1 MRDVQILQQILE
13 NQCPDIH
20 KKRLRALMLATRTV
34 LDGSELSLT
43 KIGRALDTDTTVKHA
58 IKRIDRLL
66 GNRNLYR
73 EKESIYKWHAS
84 FITRANPFP
93 VVLVDWSDVRE
104 QLRYMTLRASVSVKG
119 RAVTL
124 YEQAFEYKNYNSPKS
139 HQLFL
144 DKLQSLLPQ
153 DCTPIIISDAGF
165 RNTWFRQVA
174 NKGWFWLGRVRGEV
188 SIKCGESPWQSNK
201 TFYAQATDKT
211 LFLGESLLAKRSP
224 LKCFAY
230 LYKSHPKGRKAHRH
244 TRTCQK
250 HSAGKVFHKGA
261 KEPWLLVTNIPNHV
275 LNGIKITRLYA
286 KRMQIEES
294 FRDLKSPAYGLALR
308 HNRTR
313 CTKRIDIL
321 LLIAL
326 MAEIIMWWNGL
337 IAMQAK
343 WHYDFQANT
352 IKHRRVLSIP
362 RLGKEVRCHRRY
374 RIQESQYHWAMVEY
388 QRLTHTCGLGEL

>member
-1 MRDVQILQQILE
+1 
-13 NQCPDIH
+13 
-20 KKRLRALMLATRTV
+20 MLATKSV
-34 LDGSELSLT
+34 LDGSDLTLS
-43 KIGRALDTDTTVKHA
+43 KIGRAINTDTTVKHA

-66 GNRNLYR
+66 GNRSLHR
-73 EKESIYKWHAS
+73 EKDVIYKWHAS
-84 FITRANPFP
+84 LITRANPFP

-104 QLRYMTLRASVSVKG
+104 QLRHMTLRASIAVKG

-124 YEQAFEYKNYNSPKS
+124 YEQAFEYKHYNTPKS

-144 DKLQSLLPQ
+144 DKLQTLLPKGY
-153 DCTPIIISDAGF
+153 TPIIISDAGF

-174 NKGWFWLGRVRGEV
+174 NKGLFWLGRVRGEV
-188 SIKCGESPWQSNK
+188 SIKCGEGAWQWNK
-201 TFYAQATDKT
+201 TFYPQATDKP
-211 LFLGESLLAKRSP
+211 LFLGESQLAKRSP

-244 TRTCQK
+244 SRTCQK
-250 HSAGKVFHKGA
+250 HSAGKVFHKGS
-261 KEPWLLVTNIPNHV
+261 KEPWFLVTNIPNHV
-275 LNGIKITRLYA
+275 LNGVKITRLYA

-294 FRDLKSPAYGLALR
+294 FRDLKSTAYGQGLR

-321 LLIAL
+321 LLMAL
-326 MAEIIMWWNGL
+326 LAEIIMWWNGL

-362 RLGKEVRCHRRY
+362 RLGREVRSHRRY
-374 RIQESQYHWAMVEY
+374 KISDAQYRWAMVEY